1 MKNLS
6 EFDGFYVQSNTLLSA
21 DILENFRNTC
31 LEIWDTHRKL
41 KESLNY
47 GYVLK
52 KVDKIIKFNQK
63 DWFKHSIDM
72 NTELQKKAN
81 NYFGKDISSL

>member
-21 DILENFRNTC
+21 DILENFRNTY
-31 LEIWDTHRKL
+31 LEIWDTHKKL

-63 DWFKHSIDM
+63 DLFKQSIDM
-72 NTELQKKAN
+72 NTELQKKSK
-81 NYFGKDISSL
+81 YLFWKRFL

>member
-1 MKNLS
+1 MVFMFKVIHYCQLIYLKTF
-6 EFDGFYVQSNTLLSA
+6 EIHVLKYV
-21 DILENFRNTC
+21 
-31 LEIWDTHRKL
+31 DTHRKL

-81 NYFGKDISSL
+81 NYFGKDISSS

>member
-31 LEIWDTHRKL
+31 LEI
-41 KESLNY
+41 
-47 GYVLK
+47 
-52 KVDKIIKFNQK
+52 
-63 DWFKHSIDM
+63 
-72 NTELQKKAN
+72 
-81 NYFGKDISSL
+81 